1 MMKNDAK
8 FKEKH
13 EYDNLEKIKISK
25 IDFVEKNKKIT
36 FYKKWDM

>member
-1 MMKNDAK
+1 MKNDAK

-25 IDFVEKNKKIT
+25 IDFVEKNNIL
-36 FYKKWDM
+36 

>member
-1 MMKNDAK
+1 MMKNYAQ

-25 IDFVEKNKKIT
+25 IDFVKKI
-36 FYKKWDM
+36 KKKIIRKNV